1 MEEYRFLNG
10 IQSQVQDELNHLKDF
25 YHIEVI
31 SMVKYDVVVTLLLKL
46 KQFAE

>member
-1 MEEYRFLNG
+1 MEEYRFLSG
-10 IQSQVQDELNHLKDF
+10 IQAQLQDELNHLKDF

-31 SMVKYDVVVTLLLKL
+31 SMVKHDVVVTILLKL

>member
-1 MEEYRFLNG
+1 MEEYKFLHG
-10 IQSQVQDELNHLKDF
+10 IQAEIQDELNHLKDF